1 MVIISI
7 IVYKVDCFRALE
19 YIILSES
26 IRERLKYNT
35 LEGNHIHF
43 NVCGFMS
50 SHTNV
55 LYLAVL
61 CLDWLCE

>member
-7 IVYKVDCFRALE
+7 IVYEWAALDALE

-43 NVCGFMS
+43 NVCGQVTMYC
-50 SHTNV
+50 N
-55 LYLAVL
+55 
-61 CLDWLCE
+61 WLSFV